1 MSEFHFFM
9 VFHEFLTGFSH
20 NRVCPHVPHAT
31 HTCFCREC
39 PKTLMSSAQK
49 RCNAPKQRKKWGN
62 AHIHFGFLRIFTA
75 FHTFLTGNSH
85 ICKKKRNVS
94 AKKTLRQKQKNG
106 FARNAREFISIRSLQ
121 KKKQKRRRKNA
132 HPSWNSCIFTAFHT
146 SFTGNFHIRFL
157 QKKPSARKKFS
168 KKNASAAKKRFRTHR
183 AGKMPIHLGISH
195 ATHRT
200 CTRL

>member
-1 MSEFHFFM
+1 MSEFHFLRF
-9 VFHEFLTGFSH
+9 FHEFLTGFSH

-39 PKTLMSSAQK
+39 PKTLMSSAPK
-49 RCNAPKQRKKWGN
+49 RCNAPKQRKKRGN

-75 FHTFLTGNSH
+75 FHTFLTRNSH

-94 AKKTLRQKQKNG
+94 AKQRFGKNKKKR
-106 FARNAREFISIRSLQ
+106 FCTQRARVYFYKKSA
-121 KKKQKRRRKNA
+121 KKQKRRRKNA

-157 QKKPSARKKFS
+157 QKKTFGKKKIQQKKSFGGQKTVPHASRTDFS
-168 KKNASAAKKRFRTHR
+168 Q
-183 AGKMPIHLGISH
+183 I
-195 ATHRT
+195 
-200 CTRL
+200 